1 MSRRALS
8 RIVLAGLVLLGAASL
23 RAGFAAAGSVSTIDA
38 SALLPS
44 DTPALLGPINEK
56 GRVGWECRPEKAA
69 AAQSATD
76 AGLPLAD
83 SH

>member
-1 MSRRALS
+1 M
-8 RIVLAGLVLLGAASL
+8 LAGLLLLGAASL

-38 SALLPS
+38 NALLPS

-56 GRVGWECRPEKAA
+56 GRVGWECKPEKAA
-69 AAQSATD
+69 AAKSATGAD
-76 AGLPLAD
+76 LPLVD